1 MGLAEQQAESENG
14 AVVRDIRV
22 LLPLSNDLSLVCILS
37 AADIHKIL
45 AESGGAPKRKN
56 PPKGGFSGLPE
67 HSVECSGA

>member
-37 AADIHKIL
+37 AADIHKIF
-45 AESGGAPKRKN
+45 GGVRRNAKTKKPARRRVFR
-56 PPKGGFSGLPE
+56 GFQRL
-67 HSVECSGA
+67 C